1 MHGFRM
7 RSLLCDIAFGF
18 LLQLRSTHVNLDDVK
33 TIEGTD
39 FFEALYALSEGS

>member
-18 LLQLRSTHVNLDDVK
+18 LLQLRSTDVYLNDVK
-33 TIEGTD
+33 AIESTD
-39 FFEALYALSEGS
+39 FL